1 MKKNNLSFMVELL
14 IMLAIIIVMINVLVG
29 VYASS
34 RKTSAE
40 AKHLSDAVILAS
52 NGAEV
57 FIATDSDEEMAKVLN
72 QNDNVKNDD
81 GLSVYYNDK
90 LEPDPDGRMMM
101 KITREEKDG
110 FAHCS
115 ITITYGGEAVYE
127 LETGRVQR
135 GGEQ

>member
-1 MKKNNLSFMVELL
+1 
-14 IMLAIIIVMINVLVG
+14 
-29 VYASS
+29 
-34 RKTSAE
+34 
-40 AKHLSDAVILAS
+40 
-52 NGAEV
+52 
-57 FIATDSDEEMAKVLN
+57 MAKVLN

-115 ITITYGGEAVYE
+115 ITITYDGETVYE